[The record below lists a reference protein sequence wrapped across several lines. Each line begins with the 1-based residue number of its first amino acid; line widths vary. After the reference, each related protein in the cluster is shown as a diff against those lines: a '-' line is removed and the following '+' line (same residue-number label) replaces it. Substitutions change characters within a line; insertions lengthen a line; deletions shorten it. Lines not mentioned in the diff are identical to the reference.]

1 MTVQVTTMFPVTK
14 LSELNLEW
22 RVIAFRPNGDGEWRW
37 YLDPIE
43 TRAVKSMISD
53 RTIISAH
60 RRDRDG
66 TRLLAKVRN
75 KNR

>member
-14 LSELNLEW
+14 LSELGREW

-37 YLDPIE
+37 YLDPLE
-43 TRAVKSMISD
+43 TRSARTMIAD
-53 RTIISAH
+53 RTIISAQ

-66 TRLLAKVRN
+66 TRLLAKVRG
-75 KNR
+75 KSK